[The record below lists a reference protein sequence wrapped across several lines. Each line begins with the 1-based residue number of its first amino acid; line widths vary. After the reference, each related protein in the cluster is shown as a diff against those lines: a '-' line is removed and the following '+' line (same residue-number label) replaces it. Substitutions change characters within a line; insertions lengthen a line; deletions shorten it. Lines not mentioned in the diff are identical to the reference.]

1 MKDDQFNEV
10 DVSMI
15 RMFLQMT
22 PEARILSNEQAALTI
37 LELRNALANQKAA
50 DTEPERPD

>member
-1 MKDDQFNEV
+1 MKDDQFNSV

-37 LELRNALANQKAA
+37 LELRNAIAKQKAA
-50 DTEPERPD
+50 GTKSERPD